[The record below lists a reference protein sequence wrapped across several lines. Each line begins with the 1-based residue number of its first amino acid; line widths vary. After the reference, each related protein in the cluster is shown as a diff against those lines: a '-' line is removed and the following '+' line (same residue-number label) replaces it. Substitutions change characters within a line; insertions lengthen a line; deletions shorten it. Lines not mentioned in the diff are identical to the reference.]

1 MSIARGNLKEAGG
14 KILVGG
20 TRTSLGIRC
29 RTSLQYKTKSNKLSR
44 YNNVNDA
51 DIWNGGYSSYL
62 GRSHGRVDVNKIK
75 STDNSCREKSAEAIV
90 DERHELYEETENTE
104 VSQFI
109 EGLNLN

>member
-1 MSIARGNLKEAGG
+1 
-14 KILVGG
+14 
-20 TRTSLGIRC
+20 
-29 RTSLQYKTKSNKLSR
+29 
-44 YNNVNDA
+44 
-51 DIWNGGYSSYL
+51 
-62 GRSHGRVDVNKIK
+62 VDVNKIK